1 MTKNKKPQPA
11 YFYCAS
17 HELNLSSIEASK
29 VRRISNIRAM
39 QFHQLFLQIVS
50 KTSRK
55 ARILNFVKKILITLY
70 Y

>member
-39 QFHQLFLQIVS
+39 QFHRLFLQIVS
-50 KTSRK
+50 KTQGKLEFS
-55 ARILNFVKKILITLY
+55 ILLKKF
-70 Y
+70 

>member
-39 QFHQLFLQIVS
+39 QFQRLFLQIVS
-50 KTSRK
+50 KTQGKLEFS
-55 ARILNFVKKILITLY
+55 ILLKKF
-70 Y
+70 

>member
-39 QFHQLFLQIVS
+39 QFHRLFLNCLQN
-50 KTSRK
+50 SRK